1 MGSINF
7 IVFVVPKL
15 AKVWGIDLIGNV
27 KKAFNVFSKYVNIWL
42 LYGIYELHCGINVY
56 EKNSLV
62 LILKDCSMKTRP
74 SKTKILIWKFVP
86 ITHSIIYHRQKAK
99 NSFW

>member
-15 AKVWGIDLIGNV
+15 AKVWDIDLIGNV

-42 LYGIYELHCGINVY
+42 LYGIY
-56 EKNSLV
+56 
-62 LILKDCSMKTRP
+62 
-74 SKTKILIWKFVP
+74 
-86 ITHSIIYHRQKAK
+86 
-99 NSFW
+99 